1 MRLHLFLFCWYL
13 FFQKKAKE
21 ELQEWIKECDGGV
34 KNHGEPNTW
43 DVTLVTNMSYLFNG
57 MKNFNEPI
65 DQWNTSEVT
74 NMSQMFQN
82 ASSFNQPFT
91 MDISKV
97 GLNMNDMFKGATAMT
112 HPLPQTKEMIAV
124 SVIFF

>member
-1 MRLHLFLFCWYL
+1 
-13 FFQKKAKE
+13 
-21 ELQEWIKECDGGV
+21 
-34 KNHGEPNTW
+34 
-43 DVTLVTNMSYLFNG
+43 MSYLFNG

-124 SVIFF
+124 SNFFLKKCCADQNQK